1 MVQLDSDQFVSK
13 ETQHRLIGAA
23 REMRQFPTRAEAL
36 LWEELRRKQL
46 AGYKFRRQHIIYLF
60 IVDFYCP
67 KAKLIIEIDG
77 EIHLTQTD
85 YDQFREDT
93 LTAMGYMVL
102 RFSNEQVMGEMSKV
116 LDEIREKL
124 KEE

>member
-1 MVQLDSDQFVSK
+1 MNEDQFISK
-13 ETQHRLIGAA
+13 DTQNRLIEAA
-23 REMRQFPTRAEAL
+23 REMRQCPTQAEPL

-77 EIHLTQTD
+77 EIHLAQAD
-85 YDQFREDT
+85 YDSYRQDV
-93 LTAMGYMVL
+93 LKQMGYKVL
-102 RFSNEQVMGEMSKV
+102 RFSNTQIIKEMAWV
-116 LDEIREKL
+116 LDEIR
-124 KEE
+124 KELEE

>member
-1 MVQLDSDQFVSK
+1 
-13 ETQHRLIGAA
+13 
-23 REMRQFPTRAEAL
+23 MRQCPTRAEAM

-77 EIHLTQTD
+77 EIHLAQAD
-85 YDQFREDT
+85 YDSYRQDV
-93 LTAMGYMVL
+93 LKQMGYKVL
-102 RFSNEQVMGEMSKV
+102 RFSNTQIIKEMAWV
-116 LDEIREKL
+116 LDEIR
-124 KEE
+124 KELEE